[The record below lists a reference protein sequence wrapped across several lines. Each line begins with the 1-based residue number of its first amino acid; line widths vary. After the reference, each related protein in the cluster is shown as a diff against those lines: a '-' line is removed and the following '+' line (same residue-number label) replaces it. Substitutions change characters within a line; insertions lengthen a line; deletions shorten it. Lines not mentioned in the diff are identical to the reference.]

1 VFEFKL
7 PDVGEG
13 LTEAEILDWQVAAGD
28 AVEVNQTILEIETA
42 KSVVE
47 LPCPVAGTVSVLHV
61 EPGETVAVGTVI
73 ITIDDGSAS
82 PAPTAAP
89 VAESPEPEPVA
100 DGEPEE
106 KPLVLVGTGPTAA
119 VPRTRRLVR
128 RSQPEA
134 IQPDAPVAVS
144 PSSQPATDVVPARGA
159 ARAKPPVRLLAK
171 QLGVDLAS
179 VVASSGDIIS
189 RRDVETAA
197 GATPASAAL
206 TPTTGSTSADRE
218 TRTPIK
224 GVRKA
229 VAAAM
234 TSSAFTAPHVTLFL
248 TVDVTRTMDLLARLK
263 ADRAWSGVRLTPLVL
278 VARALL
284 MTIRR
289 HPGINAR
296 WDEAAQE
303 IVQPHYVNLGLAAAT
318 PRGLIVPNVKDA
330 DALDLRGL
338 ADAVSE
344 LVATARAGRT
354 SPEEMSRGTITITN
368 IGALGVDAGTP
379 ILNPGEAAILAFG
392 NVRDMPWVVD
402 GELAVRKVT
411 QLALSFDHR
420 LVDGELGSNVLATL
434 GRLLEDPSEAF
445 VLS

>member
-1 VFEFKL
+1 MFEFKL

-13 LTEAEILDWQVAAGD
+13 LTEAEILDWQVSPGD
-28 AVEVNQTILEIETA
+28 AVTVNQTILEIETA

-47 LPCPVAGTVSVLHV
+47 LPCPVAGTVSLLHV
-61 EPGETVAVGTVI
+61 QPGETVAVGTVI
-73 ITIDDGSAS
+73 ISIDDGSAS
-82 PAPTAAP
+82 SAAP
-89 VAESPEPEPVA
+89 GDVEVAPRAEPQAEPHDESQPEDAPE
-100 DGEPEE
+100 D
-106 KPLVLVGTGPTAA
+106 KPLVLVGPGPTTA
-119 VPRTRRLVR
+119 VPRTRRLIR
-128 RSQPEA
+128 RPQADVP
-134 IQPDAPVAVS
+134 IPVT
-144 PSSQPATDVVPARGA
+144 PATAEVGESRGA
-159 ARAKPPVRLLAK
+159 TRAKPPVRLLAK

-179 VVASSGDIIS
+179 VVASDGDVIS
-189 RRDVETAA
+189 RRDVEAA
-197 GATPASAAL
+197 AAA
-206 TPTTGSTSADRE
+206 TSAPQAVPAASVTSGDRE

-229 VAAAM
+229 TAAAM
-234 TSSAFTAPHVTLFL
+234 TRSAFTAPHVTLFL

-330 DALDLRGL
+330 DAVDLRGL
-338 ADAVSE
+338 ADAIAE
-344 LVATARAGRT
+344 LVATARAGKT

-392 NVRDMPWVVD
+392 TVRDTPWVVD
-402 GELAVRKVT
+402 GELQVRKVT

>member
-1 VFEFKL
+1 
-7 PDVGEG
+7 
-13 LTEAEILDWQVAAGD
+13 
-28 AVEVNQTILEIETA
+28 
-42 KSVVE
+42 
-47 LPCPVAGTVSVLHV
+47 
-61 EPGETVAVGTVI
+61 
-73 ITIDDGSAS
+73 
-82 PAPTAAP
+82 
-89 VAESPEPEPVA
+89 
-100 DGEPEE
+100 
-106 KPLVLVGTGPTAA
+106 
-119 VPRTRRLVR
+119 
-128 RSQPEA
+128 
-134 IQPDAPVAVS
+134 
-144 PSSQPATDVVPARGA
+144 
-159 ARAKPPVRLLAK
+159 
-171 QLGVDLAS
+171 
-179 VVASSGDIIS
+179 
-189 RRDVETAA
+189 
-197 GATPASAAL
+197 
-206 TPTTGSTSADRE
+206 
-218 TRTPIK
+218 
-224 GVRKA
+224 VRKA